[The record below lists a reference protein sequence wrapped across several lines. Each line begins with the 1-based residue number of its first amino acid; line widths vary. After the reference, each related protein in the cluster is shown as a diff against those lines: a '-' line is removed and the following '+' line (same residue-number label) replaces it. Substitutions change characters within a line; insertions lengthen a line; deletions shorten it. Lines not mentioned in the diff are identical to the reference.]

1 MVGEATSRGITR
13 RQLLA
18 YAAAAPTLAVGVR
31 VADAVAGRDAAA
43 GAQVAELVDFTDA
56 LTLAALPTQH
66 LLVIEVTA
74 ANRVVVRLPRAE
86 VGQGITTAVAQIVAE
101 ELDARLADVDVV
113 LEDAR
118 PELVFNQLTGGS
130 NTVHALYGPLRTAAA
145 GARARLVTAA
155 AWRWGVAARDLATR
169 DTTVVGPGGR
179 TATYGELSAAAAG
192 VAVPAVSSAPKDP
205 EDFTVVGQPTTRVDA
220 LDIVTGRARYTQDL
234 TVAGAL
240 PCVVARPPT
249 LGGTVRAVDDAA
261 ARSLPGV
268 VAVTRI
274 PTGVAV
280 VAQSFDQALAARDAL
295 VVGWGPGP
303 SDHLSDADVSSRLA
317 AANPTFALPAGSLT
331 VDRTFE
337 FAFVPH
343 APLEVLN
350 CVADVRADRAEL
362 WLSAKSPIVAA
373 QTVALAL
380 GLPADRVRLHV
391 VRGGGSFG
399 RRLFFDPAVEAA
411 LVSRAVGR
419 PVRLLWTRAD
429 DMGHGRLRPASHH
442 RARATHLLGQVLSY
456 EHRMAS
462 VALDG
467 SHGLGELLTAVG
479 ADALGAVGPA
489 MFRLSQLDLYN
500 LGTQSRSLREVALAF
515 PTGSWRSVFSGQV
528 RTVDEVMVDEMAR
541 ALTRDPLAFRRA
553 RLRSSRLR
561 AALDVVAAA
570 GAWGRSMAPGTA
582 QGLGLHEE
590 YKSVVAFL
598 VELDARDRARPR
610 VTRAVAA
617 VDVGR
622 AVNPRGIE
630 AQMQGALVDALSVT
644 LQAGVHIDHG
654 AVRES
659 SYTDFR
665 YARMRDTPT
674 EVEVHVMGPTGEPG
688 GAGEL
693 GVPAA
698 SAAVVNAWA
707 RATGSLPRRFPIV
720 A

>member
-1 MVGEATSRGITR
+1 MAGQGITR
-13 RQLLA
+13 RQLLG
-18 YAAAAPTLAVGVR
+18 YALGAPTLAVAVR
-31 VADAVAGRDAAA
+31 LAGAVAEPEAA
-43 GAQVAELVDFTDA
+43 GAQVAEILDFSDA

-66 LLVIEVTA
+66 LLVVEVTA

-101 ELDARLADVDVV
+101 EVDARLDDVDVV

-118 PELVFNQLTGGS
+118 PALVFNQLTGGS
-130 NTVHALYGPLRTAAA
+130 NSVHALYGPLRLAAS
-145 GARARLVTAA
+145 GIRARLVTAA
-155 AWRWGVAARDLATR
+155 AQWWRAPAGTLVTRATA
-169 DTTVVGPGGR
+169 VVHPDGR
-179 TATYGELSAAAAG
+179 TATFGELSAAAA
-192 VAVPAVSSAPKDP
+192 AVGLPAVAPVPKDP
-205 EDFTVVGQPTTRVDA
+205 DDFAVVGRPTTRIDA
-220 LDIVTGRARYTQDL
+220 RDIVTGRARYTQDL
-234 TVAGAL
+234 AVPGAL

-249 LGGTVRAVDDAA
+249 LGGGVRSLDAA
-261 ARSLPGV
+261 GARAWPGV

-280 VAQSFDQALAARDAL
+280 VAQTFDQALAARDAL
-295 VVGWGPGP
+295 VVDWGPGP
-303 SDHLSDADVSSRLA
+303 AASLSDADVRSRLA
-317 AANPTFALPAGSLT
+317 AATPPFLPPPGS
-331 VDRTFE
+331 VSVERSFD

-343 APLEVLN
+343 APMEVLN

-362 WLSAKSPIVAA
+362 WLASKSPIVAA
-373 QTVALAL
+373 QTVALTL
-380 GLPADRVRLHV
+380 GLPVDRVTVHV

-411 LVSRAVGR
+411 LVSQAVGR
-419 PVRLLWTRAD
+419 PIRLLWTRAD
-429 DMGHGRLRPASHH
+429 DMRHGRLRPASRH

-467 SHGLGELLTAVG
+467 SHGLGELLSAVG
-479 ADALGAVGPA
+479 VEALGGVGPA
-489 MFRLSQLDLYN
+489 MFHLGQLDLYN
-500 LGTQSRSLREVALAF
+500 LGAQARSLREVDLAF

-528 RTVDEVMVDEMAR
+528 RTVDEVMVDEVAR
-541 ALTRDPLAFRRA
+541 SLRRDPVAFRRA

-561 AALDVVAAA
+561 AVLDRVAAA
-570 GAWGRSMAPGTA
+570 GSWGRSLPAGTA
-582 QGLGLHEE
+582 QGVGLHEE

-622 AVNPRGIE
+622 AINPLGLE
-630 AQMQGALVDALSVT
+630 AQMQGALTDALSVI
-644 LQAGVHIDHG
+644 LRAGVHIDGG

-665 YARMRDTPT
+665 YARMRDTPV
-674 EVEVHVMGPTGEPG
+674 EVEVHVMPPTGDPG

-698 SAAVVNAWA
+698 GAAVANAWA
-707 RATGSLPRRFPIV
+707 RATGALPLAFPIV
-720 A
+720 P